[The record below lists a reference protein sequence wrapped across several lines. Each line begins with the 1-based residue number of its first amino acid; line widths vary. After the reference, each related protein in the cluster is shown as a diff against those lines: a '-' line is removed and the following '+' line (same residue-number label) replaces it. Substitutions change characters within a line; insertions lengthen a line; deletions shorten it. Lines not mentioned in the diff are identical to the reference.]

1 MSKNTSHAYNET
13 SEKIVYLLSQLS
25 EHFYEPLRFGTGE
38 KRKSVT
44 KTDLEKLERTYKKLN
59 GLATACGLDVEKIHA
74 TFLGIVT
81 ASYKEL
87 VETFGQ
93 PKAGDGYKTEV
104 EWEVELIP
112 RKFVTIYNYK
122 NSKSYDSKNPTI
134 KRVREWSV
142 NGTDS
147 DAIEWVKGMLG
158 QETK

>member
-1 MSKNTSHAYNET
+1 MSKNTAHTYNET
-13 SEKIVYLLSQLS
+13 SEKIVSLLSQLS

-38 KRKSVT
+38 ERKPIT
-44 KTDLEKLERTYKKLN
+44 NTDLEKLQSAYEKLH
-59 GLATACGLDVEKIHA
+59 GIATACGLNVGNIHA

-87 VETFGQ
+87 VEAFGQ
-93 PKAGDGYKTEV
+93 PKSGDKYKTEA
-104 EWEVELIP
+104 EWDVELIP
-112 RKFVTIYNYK
+112 GHFVTIYNYK
-122 NSKSYDSKNPTI
+122 NSRSYNSKNPTI

-158 QETK
+158 QDTK